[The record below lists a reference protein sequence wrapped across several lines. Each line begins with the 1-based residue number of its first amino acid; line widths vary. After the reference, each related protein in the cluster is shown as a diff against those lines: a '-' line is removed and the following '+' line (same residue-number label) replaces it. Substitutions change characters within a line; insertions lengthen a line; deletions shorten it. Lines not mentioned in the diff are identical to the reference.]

1 MNSNPFKGLLYSRK
15 FWLAVLGVAQSLI
28 LHYMDVPDEIWLSI
42 NGLLV
47 TVIFGIAYEDGAAKG
62 NPGSQ
67 TNLLTTGT
75 TDVTVNTPTGA
86 GVVSAVVPDAPEPV
100 HAVEN
105 YYVDRVGG

>member
-1 MNSNPFKGLLYSRK
+1 MNSNPFTGLLYSRK

-75 TDVTVNTPTGA
+75 TDVTVNQPA
-86 GVVSAVVPDAPEPV
+86 AVTATVTPEPQPV
-100 HAVEN
+100 H
-105 YYVDRVGG
+105 VGGDYYKPVQ